1 MLDSVFG
8 TVPAS
13 IKDRIAANCIEAG
26 ESGASSLTTQ
36 ASPPPAQTPPA
47 QPQAST
53 EPTPRQKEIRHR
65 LIDFIPGDRH
75 VSEAGMQHW
84 GARQSYKIDEITE
97 AFNHFVTVRKLI
109 RGTVDNDVVYAHR
122 QAYENGTVKHFPND
136 TIDITKATWETPP
149 PVQ

>member
-1 MLDSVFG
+1 MFG

-53 EPTPRQKEIRHR
+53 EPTPRQEEIRHR

-136 TIDITKATWETPP
+136 TIDITKAIWETPP